1 MNYKEKLDNI
11 RFTPEQKADMV
22 EQILAAQSQPVPYK
36 RKFHLPRLAVI
47 GVAAAMVLT
56 IGAGASGA
64 LHSAGEA
71 FAGVFG
77 GSAAETEIIDKIG
90 RPIGA
95 SDSNNGVTITA
106 DAIIGDKYHYAITYT
121 IAKDDGTAF
130 DVDNFG
136 SDYLHLPLMFE
147 QQDTYFGNM
156 GGAHGTSSF
165 YDADPNDNTIQFVEM
180 RETDHEIPHNTA
192 KATFENIRMQYNGQD
207 DMFIEGKWKLKFEM
221 NFEDTAIS
229 LPAGQTMQLNGM
241 DMEIN
246 AITLSPIALR
256 VDYSVDSEIKWDENA
271 KSGRVSEKDRKS
283 QQKYFED
290 LSIFVNKKDGTSI
303 DLSLSGGSVKP
314 ENGKTICQKGEVF
327 AQILPLEDIASITVG
342 ELEIPVN
349 V

>member
-1 MNYKEKLDNI
+1 MNYKEQLDHI

-22 EQILAAQSQPVPYK
+22 EQILAAQSQPVPRK
-36 RKFHLPRLAVI
+36 RKFHLPRMAVI

-64 LHSAGEA
+64 LRSAGEA

-77 GSAAETEIIDKIG
+77 RSAAETEIIDKIG

-121 IAKDDGTAF
+121 ITKDDGSAF
-130 DVDNFG
+130 DMADDIGNG
-136 SDYLHLPLMFE
+136 YLPLMFE

-156 GGAHGTSSF
+156 GGAHGTSYF
-165 YDADPNDNTIQFVEM
+165 YDADPNDNAIQFVEM
-180 RETDHEIPHNTA
+180 RETDREIPHSTA
-192 KATFENIRMQYNGQD
+192 KATFENIRMQNNGQD
-207 DMFIEGKWKLKFEM
+207 DILVNGKWKLKFEM

-241 DMEIN
+241 DIEIN

-256 VDYSVDSEIKWDENA
+256 VDYTVDSEIKWDENA

-290 LSIFVNKKDGTSI
+290 LRIFVNKKDGTSI

-314 ENGKTICQKGEVF
+314 EDGKTICQKGEVF
-327 AQILPLEDIASITVG
+327 EQILPLEDIASITVG
-342 ELEIPVN
+342 DLEIPVN